1 MEAVTHDQQGAH
13 LQGIDDRL
21 NVGLDGLVG
30 ELGAGQRA
38 HALQGQ
44 VAQVSLPVLQELA
57 QLVAGADEQVWLTA
71 RNRGH
76 DEEGKIVREGCE
88 LQVRT
93 DAVERCGEKA
103 AQW

>member
-1 MEAVTHDQQGAH
+1 M
-13 LQGIDDRL
+13 
-21 NVGLDGLVG
+21 
-30 ELGAGQRA
+30 
-38 HALQGQ
+38 
-44 VAQVSLPVLQELA
+44 LQELA